1 MARVVVIDDNPA
13 ILDILSKVLTRE
25 GHEVVVA
32 ADGAAGE
39 ARVAEAPTDL
49 VVTDI
54 IMPNREGL
62 ETIIELKR
70 RQPDLRIIAMS
81 GGGRMR
87 KLDVLEM
94 AQRIGADRVIEKPL
108 ERAVFLAAVR
118 ELLA

>member
-13 ILDILSKVLTRE
+13 ILDILSKVLARE

-32 ADGAAGE
+32 ADGALGE

-70 RQPDLRIIAMS
+70 RQPGLRIIAIS

-94 AQRIGADRVIEKPL
+94 AGRIGADRVIEKPL
-108 ERAVFLAAVR
+108 DRAAFLATVR
-118 ELLA
+118 ELLD